1 LQMQSDNTAIVGKVS
16 AGYAA
21 FDAVI
26 AMLSLDDLDV
36 PVLAGGWSVKDVL
49 AHVTF
54 WQLRLL
60 RLLDDEVLPF
70 SLPGEDEQAALN
82 RINAEVYSQNRDR
95 PASEILAAYRV
106 SRDRVLAELRAKPE
120 ALLLQHLDPIRWNTW
135 EHCEEHAASI
145 QEWLAS
151 R

>member
-1 LQMQSDNTAIVGKVS
+1 MQVGKPAILEKVG
-16 AGYAA
+16 AGYVA

-26 AMLSLDDLDV
+26 AALSLDELAV
-36 PVLAGGWSVKDVL
+36 PGLSGGWSAKDVL
-49 AHVTF
+49 AHVVY

-60 RLLDDEVLPF
+60 RLLDDEALPF
-70 SLPGEDEQAALN
+70 SLPGEDDQAALN
-82 RINAEVYSQNRDR
+82 RINAEVYSQNRNR

-120 ALLLQHLDPIRWNTW
+120 AVLLQHLDPIRWNTW